1 MSQREVQKQTTVLGS
16 IMCALAYKAE
26 EYKRVNCV
34 VTTTLMRGNGP
45 LFGDMDAPGMS
56 AMANLLISKR
66 FQGLF
71 SANTN
76 AVEYPRCTVEL
87 FSSGCLLILG
97 TKGKPAAILAGIL
110 YTRTLSEMMGCV
122 ITWTPFVAH
131 NEVTCCHLER
141 KLDVGALVYTHPLIT
156 SYQPEVYP
164 ALYVRIEGEP
174 VFTIYCRSG
183 QVIIT
188 GARSKEDAITAMER
202 LKLLLEP
209 FMYDE

>member
-1 MSQREVQKQTTVLGS
+1 
-16 IMCALAYKAE
+16 
-26 EYKRVNCV
+26 
-34 VTTTLMRGNGP
+34 
-45 LFGDMDAPGMS
+45 
-56 AMANLLISKR
+56 MANLLTSKR

-110 YTRTLSEMMGCV
+110 YTRTLSAIMGCV

-131 NEVTCCHLER
+131 NEVTCCHLQR
-141 KLDVGALVYTHPLIT
+141 RLDVARLVKAYPLVT

-164 ALYVRIEGEP
+164 ALYIRIEGEP

-188 GARSKEDAITAMER
+188 GARSKNDAVEAMKR
-202 LKLLLEP
+202 LEVVLEP
-209 FMYDE
+209 FMYDDEDADETKSTVVQK

>member
-1 MSQREVQKQTTVLGS
+1 MEQEKERLSNLS
-16 IMCALAYKAE
+16 PNSD

-34 VTTTLMRGNGP
+34 VTTMLMKGGEA
-45 LFGDMDAPGMS
+45 LFNDTDSPDMS
-56 AMANLLISKR
+56 TIANLMQSKR

-76 AVEYPRCTVEL
+76 AVEYPGCTVEL

-110 YTRTLSEMMGCV
+110 YCRALAALMQTV
-122 ITWTPFVAH
+122 ITWTAFVAH
-131 NEVTCCHLER
+131 NEVTCCHLDR
-141 KLDVGALVYTHPLIT
+141 KLDVSALVFTYPLIT

-164 ALYVRIEGEP
+164 ALYIRIEGEP

-188 GARSKEDAITAMER
+188 GARSKEDAIHAMER
-202 LKLLLEP
+202 LKILLEP
-209 FMYDE
+209 FMYN